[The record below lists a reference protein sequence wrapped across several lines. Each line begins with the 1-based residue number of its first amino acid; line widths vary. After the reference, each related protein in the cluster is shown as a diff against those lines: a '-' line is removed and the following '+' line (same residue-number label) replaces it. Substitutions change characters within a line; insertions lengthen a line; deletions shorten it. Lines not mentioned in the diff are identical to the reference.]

1 MDSADPSDIA
11 YLKSLGIHKE
21 QIKILTTFF
30 FPKHSRIIAYS
41 PEPGRFV
48 EAQTTYNPDYP
59 GYKTDTTIIQIQE
72 KQLSSDHLAMQR
84 NIHDDRTSPVL
95 SQRIIESETIVSS
108 PSAPSQE
115 IVPEVVQKDKTSPP
129 PPPTVHLKKRKSSG
143 HGSFLSCFRSKKS
156 KAGTEQQGQPIVQ
169 STTVISSSNIPQKN
183 AKSVEERP
191 IIDYSIL
198 PDGKRIYIDVFR
210 DRPGLD
216 MSYKPNDFENRYV
229 LPTVRINIFNITFH
243 MNAPFFC
250 YFK

>member
-95 SQRIIESETIVSS
+95 SKRIIESETIVSS

-143 HGSFLSCFRSKKS
+143 HGSLLSCFRSKKS
-156 KAGTEQQGQPIVQ
+156 KAGTEQQGQPTI
-169 STTVISSSNIPQKN
+169 VISPSNIPQKTT
-183 AKSVEERP
+183 KSVEEKP
-191 IIDYSIL
+191 TIDYSIL

-216 MSYKPNDFENRYV
+216 MSYKPNDFENRFV
-229 LPTVRINIFNITFH
+229 LPIVRINILNLTFH
-243 MNAPFFC
+243 INALFF
-250 YFK
+250 YSFK